1 MKESK
6 LRIFTVSLIVAL
18 FFSFLVSLSV
28 YLLKEKQDYN
38 IKQDRLNHILSIVN
52 DNSLEMKTVL
62 VDIKTGNYQKIES
75 DSDFFKNFRILA
87 TDKTAIKIN
96 KKDDLIG
103 IGSHPSRMPAYLF
116 YRGDKIE
123 KIVLLIY
130 GNGLW
135 STMYG
140 FISLNKDLNTI
151 SGITFFDQKETPGLG
166 GEVDNP
172 NWKKQWQNKK
182 LFNEKGELVF
192 KVSKGSDQFSVDGLS
207 GATMT
212 TKGVDN
218 IVKYWF
224 GPNGYQKFLK
234 QLKGEIYGG

>member
-1 MKESK
+1 MRESK

-52 DNSLEMKTVL
+52 DNTFQMKTIM
-62 VDIKTGNYQKIES
+62 VDIKTGNYEKI
-75 DSDFFKNFRILA
+75 DSDAEFFKNFRLLA
-87 TDKTAIKIN
+87 TDKTAIKIP

-103 IGSHPSRMPAYLF
+103 VGSHPSKIPAYLF

-123 KIVLLIY
+123 KIVLLVF

-140 FISLNKDLNTI
+140 FISLNSDLNTI
-151 SGITFFDQKETPGLG
+151 EGITFFEQKETPGLG

-172 NWKKQWQNKK
+172 NWKKQWKSKK
-182 LFNEKGELVF
+182 LFDDKGELKF
-192 KVSKGSDQFSVDGLS
+192 KVSKGVDQFSVDGLS

-212 TKGVDN
+212 TKGVEN
-218 IVKYWF
+218 IIKYWF
-224 GPNGYQKFLK
+224 GPNGYKKFLEK
-234 QLKGEIYGG
+234 LKGVQNGS